1 MPFFFWDKF
10 SFDVVAYRVIVAI
23 NWKRYHS
30 CTFPLHIWIVV
41 GFQNLSNCEILIQFE
56 YLILLSYLLSLLVQ
70 VDYTTVFVFRL
81 LMFVDN
87 GLAAGMGL

>member
-1 MPFFFWDKF
+1 
-10 SFDVVAYRVIVAI
+10 
-23 NWKRYHS
+23 
-30 CTFPLHIWIVV
+30 VV

-56 YLILLSYLLSLLVQ
+56 YLILLSYVLSLLVQ